1 MIAEIA
7 LIAMLACLLACV
19 CVCVCVTVTN
29 ANQMECNTYGR
40 PPQIQPHA
48 EANGCSV
55 VRTYTG
61 HGCNSLFHTQPNVPH
76 YSGNKAVGIIAAGH
90 TFTIEPM
97 LNAGGYR
104 DQSWEDGW
112 TAVTQDGSR

>member
-1 MIAEIA
+1 
-7 LIAMLACLLACV
+7 MLACMRACV
-19 CVCVCVTVTN
+19 CVCDRYERKPQTKWN
-29 ANQMECNTYGR
+29 AYGR
-40 PPQIQPHA
+40 AQIQPHA